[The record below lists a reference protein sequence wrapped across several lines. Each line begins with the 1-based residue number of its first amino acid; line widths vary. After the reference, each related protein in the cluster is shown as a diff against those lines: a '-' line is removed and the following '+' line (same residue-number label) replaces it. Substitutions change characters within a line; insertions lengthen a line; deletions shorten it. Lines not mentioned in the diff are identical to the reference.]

1 MIDSR
6 LIPSEGD
13 LKTLLPQRRTLPGGN
28 SMYLFPSKSVD
39 ILKLDFVFNAGGASQ
54 PKRLCA
60 GAVRDLL
67 LEASERY
74 NSRQVAEL
82 FDRLGVA
89 MDRQATSS
97 TVKLTVYVLRKYAAE
112 VFPVLSDL
120 LLHPV
125 IGQDEFDVLMAKRRQ
140 TLLNA
145 ELKTNMMARNLF
157 YEAVYGKDHPEGVY
171 AKPDDVQK
179 LSLADVRGYADQR
192 FSLADATLV
201 LAGNY
206 DDEILNLVDECFSI
220 PTHPSNL
227 SNTLN
232 SKFKIQSS
240 KLKIRH
246 SIPSS
251 VQTTLRIGRILPI
264 EWDDP
269 DYPMFMILNTVLG
282 GYFGSRLMTNI
293 REEKGYTYG
302 IYSMSNMV
310 RGSSV
315 FYVTSDVASEYAEPA
330 LKEIY
335 HELDMLRREPV
346 SEDELNLVCNYMA
359 GDFLRSIDGIFERSE
374 RFYNML
380 DTLIDERFTT
390 NLLNAL
396 QTATPAKLKELAERV
411 FDKRELTEVIVG

>member
-1 MIDSR
+1 
-6 LIPSEGD
+6 
-13 LKTLLPQRRTLPGGN
+13 
-28 SMYLFPSKSVD
+28 MYLFPSKSVD
-39 ILKLDFVFNAGGASQ
+39 ILKLDFIFNAGGASQ

-97 TVKLTVYVLRKYAAE
+97 TVKLTVYVLKKYAAE

-206 DDEILNLVDECFSI
+206 DDEILKLLDECFSI
-220 PTHPSNL
+220 PTPRSNL

-232 SKFKIQSS
+232 SKLKIQSS

-251 VQTTLRIGRILPI
+251 VQTTLRVGRILPI

-315 FYVTSDVASEYAEPA
+315 FYVTSDVASEYTEPA

>member
-67 LEASERY
+67 LEASERC

-157 YEAVYGKDHPEGVY
+157 YEAVYGIDHPEGVY

-201 LAGNY
+201 LAGNF

-220 PTHPSNL
+220 PTPPSNL

>member
-6 LIPSEGD
+6 LIPSEAD

-39 ILKLDFVFNAGGASQ
+39 ILKLDFIFNAGGASQ

-97 TVKLTVYVLRKYAAE
+97 TVKLTVYVLKKYAAE

-206 DDEILNLVDECFSI
+206 DDEILKLLDECFSI
-220 PTHPSNL
+220 PTPRSNL

-232 SKFKIQSS
+232 SKLKIQSS

-251 VQTTLRIGRILPI
+251 VQTTLRVGRILPI

-315 FYVTSDVASEYAEPA
+315 FYVTSDVASEYTEPA

>member
-1 MIDSR
+1 
-6 LIPSEGD
+6 
-13 LKTLLPQRRTLPGGN
+13 
-28 SMYLFPSKSVD
+28 MYLFPSKSVD